1 MHYVKQFKINGVDT
15 RQTACIELQGAPN
28 AATEGA
34 VGVLGIDMTSP
45 THEVY
50 KCVARNGSVY
60 TWELLSAGMSI
71 VSATITGEGGM
82 TKSFPYTNL
91 LVPNNYLIKPGDLI
105 LDSEGYLYQ
114 ITSIGAD
121 SCDTS
126 YCGTQIGGIANGDK
140 NCTITVTDGK
150 LQLVTESGAV
160 LSEVD
165 YSSADGKTIY
175 RDSTTGEITAI
186 GVKSI
191 DGTNLTF
198 FVGTQK
204 LYNSLTDK
212 QKENLFAFITDDTWK
227 EDIEWRLE
235 KIEDGTNP
243 VPKAKTIYRRDLIK
257 GTDLNNVT
265 TEGQYYLSSNET
277 YEYVNLPEEGAS
289 GFLTVISRSNK
300 VHSQILLDTDRNK
313 LYIRRY
319 EISTETTTYE
329 WRAWEQIEVEKAR
342 VLFAPD
348 SIVRTIGENSVSSVE
363 IDLEDSC
370 TYVIHIRT
378 GLGGGLTLTFTLYV
392 DSISK
397 SVSANCGQMC
407 LVYDPIE
414 KKLYFMKYVL
424 TTENDGLFNETTN
437 GDYVL
442 KPMDNCLIFVEKI
455 AHSG

>member
-15 RQTACIELQGAPN
+15 KQVACIELQGAPN

-34 VGVLGIDMTSP
+34 VGVLGMDMTSP

-50 KCVARNGSVY
+50 RCVAVNGSVY

-71 VSATITGEGGM
+71 ICANITGEGGL
-82 TKSFPYTNL
+82 TKSFPYSNL
-91 LVPNNYLIKPGDLI
+91 LVPNNYIIKCGDLI
-105 LDSEGYLYQ
+105 LDSDGFLYQ
-114 ITSIGAD
+114 ITAIGSDA
-121 SCDTS
+121 CDTKFCDLHLS
-126 YCGTQIGGIANGDK
+126 GGGVNQDSRL
-140 NCTITVTDGK
+140 TVKDGK
-150 LQLVTESGAV
+150 LQLVTLNGAI

-165 YSSADGKTIY
+165 YQKPDGKTIY

-204 LYNSLTDK
+204 LYDSLTDK
-212 QKENLFAFITDDTWK
+212 QKENLFALITDDTWRA
-227 EDIEWRLE
+227 DIDNEIVNIKNGRT
-235 KIEDGTNP
+235 IVGSS
-243 VPKAKTIYRRDLIK
+243 KTIWRKDLIR
-257 GTDLNNVT
+257 GADLDNET
-265 TEGQYYLSSNET
+265 TEGQYYVSSNENF
-277 YEYVNLPEEGAS
+277 EYVNLPEEGAS
-289 GFLTVISRSNK
+289 GFLTVITRGNK
-300 VHSQILLDTDRNK
+300 VYAQILLDPDRK
-313 LYIRRY
+313 ILYIRRY
-319 EISTETTTYE
+319 EINTETLEYE
-329 WRAWEQIEVEKAR
+329 WRAWKKIVSSEEIK
-342 VLFAPD
+342 VLHPD
-348 SIVRTIGENSVSSVE
+348 SVLKIIGESAVTSVE

-378 GLGGGLTLTFTLYV
+378 DLGGGLTLTFTLYV

-424 TTENDGLFNETTN
+424 TTENGGLFNETTN